1 MIQHCKLQTFQCK
14 LCSVTLKF
22 KSQLRAHM
30 HTHYKERPFV
40 CKSCKFE
47 TGGLIAYQEHLQQ
60 MHTEKAVYFCSRC
73 KKHFL
78 CKQELQKHQKTTCN
92 SRKTQLGMMIVI
104 TIII

>member
-1 MIQHCKLQTFQCK
+1 
-14 LCSVTLKF
+14 
-22 KSQLRAHM
+22 M